1 MSADA
6 ANMSVCATA
15 SNAGCRISAW
25 RTHSCVPRP
34 HSCGRLCLKCDE
46 KSRLTHRLAGPGLA
60 VLALGFAQSILDDL
74 ITLPGVQFPLQAPQ
88 RYSDHVAMAQLRAL
102 GGLIEFQPEV
112 VDQIDV
118 LRPELRRMR
127 AQVGVHRFAP
137 LRIHDF
143 QRKPRPPPRQLLPT
157 PAPPARP

>member
-46 KSRLTHRLAGPGLA
+46 KSRLATIRIPESSDLNTRLA
-60 VLALGFAQSILDDL
+60 DL
-74 ITLPGVQFPLQAPQ
+74 IASARKAWEGL
-88 RYSDHVAMAQLRAL
+88 VAKRRDSPVRAEAHAQ
-102 GGLIEFQPEV
+102 V
-112 VDQIDV
+112 
-118 LRPELRRMR
+118 R
-127 AQVGVHRFAP
+127 AQV
-137 LRIHDF
+137 
-143 QRKPRPPPRQLLPT
+143 RPALFLFCAT
-157 PAPPARP
+157 KLI